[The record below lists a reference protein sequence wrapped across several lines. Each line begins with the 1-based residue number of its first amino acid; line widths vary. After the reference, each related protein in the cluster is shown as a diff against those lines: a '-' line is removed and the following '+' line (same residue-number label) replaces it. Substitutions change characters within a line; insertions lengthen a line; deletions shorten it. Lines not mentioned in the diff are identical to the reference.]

1 MKLKILGA
9 SIVVA
14 GLLLS
19 GCASSGEPE
28 VAAPVAKVLSEP
40 TPHVKGLMDKFQLQ
54 TVDYAYVKQAIGNGT
69 RGGAK
74 ALLIDA
80 RPNPK
85 YLSGT
90 IPSSLNI
97 PDTQIDKFIGQ
108 LDKTPK
114 DKEIIVYCGGWD
126 CEKSPI
132 VAGHLKSVGFTNVK
146 LYQAGEPEW
155 ATKSYLEVG
164 TAVVESAFK
173 KNGAVLID
181 ARPYAKTLA
190 ESIPGAMHM
199 NDEDMPTMMGRFP
212 IDKNTPIIT
221 FCAGYEC
228 HKSHVVAN
236 KLIEL
241 GYKKVSVYAGGLP
254 AWKEAKLQTTAW
266 KKAETTPA
274 VAAAAPKQD
283 IFVDGVKA
291 GADEGTV
298 DGEWYK
304 ALIVADKVP
313 ANIAIIDVRSPAEYA
328 NGHIKGAINIEAG
341 KLSAAD
347 FAAKLPKGKVVIIN
361 CATGGRA
368 MEAHMKLSGAKID
381 VSKIMYFDANIKCDA
396 ASKCEIK
403 VNEPLG

>member
-1 MKLKILGA
+1 MKLRILGA

-19 GCASSGEPE
+19 GCASSGAPE
-28 VAAPVAKVLSEP
+28 VAAAPATKVLNEP
-40 TPHVKGLMDKFQLQ
+40 TPHVKGLIEKFQLQ
-54 TVDYAYVKQAIGNGT
+54 NVDYAYTKAAVGNGT
-69 RGGAK
+69 RSGAK

-85 YLSGT
+85 YLGGT

-132 VAGHLKSVGFTNVK
+132 VAGHLKSKGFTNVK
-146 LYQAGEPEW
+146 LYQAGEPDW

-164 TAVVESAFK
+164 IPVVEGAFK
-173 KNGAVLID
+173 KNSAVLID
-181 ARPYAKTLA
+181 ARPYVMTLK
-190 ESIPGAMHM
+190 ESIPGAVYI
-199 NDEDMPTMMGRFP
+199 NDEEMPVLMGRFP
-212 IDKNTPIIT
+212 TDKNTPIIT
-221 FCAGYEC
+221 FCGGYEC
-228 HKSHVVAN
+228 HKSHIVAN
-236 KLIEL
+236 KLLEL
-241 GYKKVSVYAGGLP
+241 GYKKVSVFAGGLP
-254 AWKEAKLQTTAW
+254 AWKEAKLQTTGGA
-266 KKAETTPA
+266 KPTAP
-274 VAAAAPKQD
+274 VVAAAPKKD
-283 IFVDGVKA
+283 VFVDGVKA
-291 GADEGTV
+291 GVDEGSV
-298 DGEWYK
+298 DGDWYK
-304 ALIVADKVP
+304 ALIIADKVP

-347 FAAKLPKGKVVIIN
+347 FAAKLPKGKVSIIN
-361 CATGGRA
+361 CSTGGRA
-368 MEAHMKLSGAKID
+368 MEAQMKLSGAKMD
-381 VSKIMYFDANIKCDA
+381 VSKVMYFDANIKCDA
-396 ASKCEIK
+396 TNKCEIK

>member
-1 MKLKILGA
+1 MTLRVLGA

-19 GCASSGEPE
+19 GCANSQPE
-28 VAAPVAKVLSEP
+28 AGAAPSAKVLTEP
-40 TPHVKGLMDKFQLQ
+40 TAHVKGLIEKFSLQ
-54 TVDYAYVKQAIGNGT
+54 NVDYAYTKAAIGNGT

-74 ALLIDA
+74 AILIDA

-97 PDTQIDKFIGQ
+97 PDTQIDKFIGS
-108 LDKTPK
+108 LDKVAK
-114 DKEIIVYCGGWD
+114 DKEIIVFCGGWD

-132 VAGHLKSVGFTNVK
+132 VAGHLKSKGFTNVK

-164 TAVVESAFK
+164 TPVVEAAFK
-173 KNGAVLID
+173 KNGALIID

-190 ESIPGAMHM
+190 ESIPGALFV
-199 NDEDMPTMMGRFP
+199 NDEDMPALMGRFP
-212 IDKNTPIIT
+212 TDKSTPIIT

-236 KLIEL
+236 KLLEL

-254 AWKEAKLQTTAW
+254 AWKEAKLQTTAGA
-266 KKAETTPA
+266 KKE
-274 VAAAAPKQD
+274 VAAAPAAPKAAV
-283 IFVDGVKA
+283 IVDGVKA

-304 ALIVADKVP
+304 AHIVAGTVP

-328 NGHIKGAINIEAG
+328 NGHIKGAINVEAG
-341 KLSAAD
+341 KMSAAD
-347 FAAKLPKGKVVIIN
+347 FAAKLPKGKVSIIN

-368 MEAHMKLSGAKID
+368 MEAHMKLKDAKVD
-381 VSKIMYFDANIKCDA
+381 VTKVMYFDANIKCDA

>member
-1 MKLKILGA
+1 MKLKTLGA
-9 SIVVA
+9 SIIVA
-14 GLLLS
+14 GLLFS
-19 GCASSGEPE
+19 GCAESQPTTP
-28 VAAPVAKVLSEP
+28 VVPAAATLSAP
-40 TPHVKGLMDKFQLQ
+40 TPHVKGLIEKFKLDN
-54 TVDYAYVKQAIGNGT
+54 VDYAYTKAAIGNAT

-74 ALLIDA
+74 AILIDA

-97 PDTQIDKFIGQ
+97 PDTQIDKYIGQ

-114 DKEIIVYCGGWD
+114 DKEIIVFCGGWD

-132 VAGHLKSVGFTNVK
+132 VAGHLKSKGFTNVK

-164 TAVVESAFK
+164 VPVVQGAFK
-173 KNGAVLID
+173 NNSALLID

-190 ESIPGAMHM
+190 ESIPGAIYM
-199 NDEDMPTMMGRFP
+199 NDEEMPKLMGRFP
-212 IDKNTPIIT
+212 TDKNTPIIT

-228 HKSHVVAN
+228 HKSHVIAN
-236 KLIEL
+236 KLLEL
-241 GYKKVSVYAGGLP
+241 GYKKVSVFAGGLP
-254 AWKEAKLQTTAW
+254 AWKEAKLQTTAGA
-266 KKAETTPA
+266 KKEVAPA
-274 VAAAAPKQD
+274 AAAAPKAAVM
-283 IFVDGVKA
+283 VDGVKV

-304 ALIVADKVP
+304 AHIVAGTVP

-341 KLSAAD
+341 KMSAAD
-347 FAAKLPKGKVVIIN
+347 FAAKLPKGKVSIIN

-368 MEAHMKLSGAKID
+368 MEAHMKLKDAKLD
-381 VSKIMYFDANIKCDA
+381 VSKVMYFDANIKCDA
-396 ASKCEIK
+396 SGKCEIK

>member
-1 MKLKILGA
+1 MKLRILGA
-9 SIVVA
+9 SIIVA

-28 VAAPVAKVLSEP
+28 VAAAPAVKVLSEP

-85 YLSGT
+85 YLGGT

-132 VAGHLKSVGFTNVK
+132 VAGHLKGKGFTNVK

-155 ATKSYLEVG
+155 ATKNYLEVG
-164 TAVVESAFK
+164 VPVVESAFK
-173 KNGAVLID
+173 KNSALLID

-190 ESIPGAMHM
+190 ESIPGAMYM
-199 NDEDMPTMMGRFP
+199 NDEELPALMGRFP
-212 IDKNTPIIT
+212 TDKNTPIIT

-236 KLIEL
+236 KLLEL
-241 GYKKVSVYAGGLP
+241 GYKKVSVFAGGLP
-254 AWKEAKLQTTAW
+254 AWKEAKLQTTAGA
-266 KKAETTPA
+266 KPA
-274 VAAAAPKQD
+274 APVAAAAPKKD
-283 IFVDGVKA
+283 VFVDGVKV

-368 MEAHMKLSGAKID
+368 MEAHMKLSGAKVD

-396 ASKCEIK
+396 TSKCEIK

>member
-1 MKLKILGA
+1 MKLRILGA

-14 GLLLS
+14 SLLLS
-19 GCASSGEPE
+19 GCASSGETG
-28 VAAPVAKVLSEP
+28 VATTPVAKVLSEP
-40 TPHVKGLMDKFQLQ
+40 TPHVKGLMEKFQLQ
-54 TVDYAYVKQAIGNGT
+54 TVDYAYVKQAIGNAT

-85 YLSGT
+85 YLGGT

-132 VAGHLKSVGFTNVK
+132 VAGHLKSKGFTNVK

-155 ATKSYLEVG
+155 ATKNYLEVG
-164 TAVVESAFK
+164 VPVVESAFK
-173 KNGAVLID
+173 KNSALLID

-190 ESIPGAMHM
+190 ESIPGAMYM
-199 NDEDMPTMMGRFP
+199 NDEELPALMGRFP
-212 IDKNTPIIT
+212 TDKNTPIIT

-236 KLIEL
+236 KLLEL
-241 GYKKVSVYAGGLP
+241 GYKKVSVFAGGLP
-254 AWKEAKLQTTAW
+254 AWKEAKLQTTAGA
-266 KKAETTPA
+266 KPA
-274 VAAAAPKQD
+274 APVAAAPKKD
-283 IFVDGVKA
+283 VFIDGVKT
-291 GADEGTV
+291 GSDEGTV

-341 KLSAAD
+341 KLSAAE

-381 VSKIMYFDANIKCDA
+381 VSKVMYFDANIKCDA